1 MNKHKI
7 VLTGMMVLLLVI
19 LALSTSQINAESTRA
34 SQIYVVT
41 NTNSSG
47 AGSLRQAILD
57 ANENPAKDYIY
68 FDIPTTDPGYS
79 SGIGVWFIRL
89 TTVLPML
96 EDPLGVEIYG
106 ATQDDSN
113 PDLPGVIIEGTDS
126 LTLGS
131 NLLIIDRHHN
141 KIVDLGFF
149 SSRGD
154 SILVRG
160 ESNIIEGNQIFTS
173 PGYGIHIVPNANYNT
188 IRNNKICGHT
198 LDGIYIDSAYYNVIE
213 QNLVGI
219 KPIYIPTVPRNGGN
233 GITQVGGA
241 NNLIQFNTISDNVGH
256 GIAIKGYSIIDSNTI
271 GLIEDLGTALGNSKH
286 GIYVTGRSNTITNN
300 WISAN
305 GWDGIRLEGAEAQ
318 YNTIQKNK
326 IGVSFSGE
334 APNTQHGI
342 GLYNGAHDNEIGSE
356 TEPDKYNYITSNGWS
371 GVVVVNSLI
380 GKNSIANN
388 FILYNRYYGVHI
400 NNSPDNDLLANVIVG
415 NGDAGTYAGVRV
427 ENSSGLE
434 GASNRNTIMDNRIG
448 NNTGLGIDLVLDANH
463 DIQNPT
469 IFSASCT
476 NVLGT
481 TTAACGTSCQ
491 VQIFSD
497 GEDEGY
503 ILEGTVNTVAA
514 GNFSWSGFLQ
524 GPNVTATVT
533 DADGNTSEFSL
544 PKVNACIRKLQYLPL
559 IMK

>member
-7 VLTGMMVLLLVI
+7 VLTGMMVLLLVS
-19 LALSTSQINAESTRA
+19 LGLSTSQIRAESPPERQT
-34 SQIYVVT
+34 YTVT
-41 NTNSSG
+41 NTADSG
-47 AGSLRQAILD
+47 IGSLRQAIYNARD
-57 ANENPAKDYIY
+57 HVGPDYIE
-68 FDIPTTDPGYS
+68 FAIPTTDPGYVS
-79 SGIGVWFIRL
+79 AVGVWFIDL
-89 TTVLPML
+89 DVVLFV
-96 EDPLGVEIYG
+96 EDADGVEIDG
-106 ATQDDSN
+106 GTQTTTH
-113 PDLPGVIIEGTDS
+113 PDLPAVIIRGKDTM
-126 LTLGS
+126 TPGA
-131 NLLIIDRHHN
+131 NLLIIRTDDN
-141 KIVDLGFF
+141 KISNLGFF
-149 SSRGD
+149 NAKGD
-154 SILVRG
+154 AIVVDG
-160 ESNIIEGNQIFTS
+160 ETNIIEGNQIFTS
-173 PGYGIHIVPNANYNT
+173 PDYGIHIVSNANYNT
-188 IRNNKICGHT
+188 IRSNKICGHT
-198 LDGIYIDSAYYNVIE
+198 MGGIYIESAYYNVIE

-219 KPIYIPTVPRNGGN
+219 RPIYIPTVPRNGGD
-233 GITQVGGA
+233 GITQTGGA
-241 NNLIQFNTISDNVGH
+241 YNLIQLNTISDNVGH
-256 GIAIKGYSIIDSNTI
+256 GIAIKGYSTVDSNTI
-271 GLIEDLGTALGNSKH
+271 GLSEDLGTALGNGKY
-286 GIYVTGRSNTITNN
+286 GIYVNGRNNSIINN

-305 GWDGIRLEGAEAQ
+305 GWDGIRLDGTEAQ
-318 YNTIQKNK
+318 YNTIQKNM

-380 GKNSIANN
+380 GKNSVANN

-415 NGDAGTYAGVRV
+415 NGDSGTYAGVRV
-427 ENSSGLE
+427 ENSSGIE
-434 GASNRNTIMDNRIG
+434 GASHRNTIMDNRIG
-448 NNTGLGIDLVLDANH
+448 NNSGLGIQLVLDANH

-476 NVLGT
+476 SVLGT

>member
-1 MNKHKI
+1 MNNHKI
-7 VLTGMMVLLLVI
+7 VLTGMMVLLLVS
-19 LALSTSQINAESTRA
+19 LGLSTSQIQAEPIRA
-34 SQIYVVT
+34 SQIFEVT

-57 ANENPAKDYIY
+57 ANSNSAKDFIH

-89 TTVLPML
+89 TTILPML

-113 PDLPGVIIEGTDS
+113 PNLPGVIIEGTGDLS
-126 LTLGS
+126 TGS
-131 NLLIIDRHHN
+131 NLLIIDGDHN
-141 KIVDLGFF
+141 KIYDLGFIN
-149 SSRGD
+149 SRGD

-173 PGYGIHIVPNANYNT
+173 PAYGIHIVPNANYNT

-213 QNLVGI
+213 QNQVGI
-219 KPIYIPTVPRNGGN
+219 RPFYIPTVPRNSGN

-241 NNLIQFNTISDNVGH
+241 YNLIQFNTLSDNVGH
-256 GIAIKGYSIIDSNTI
+256 GIAIKGYSTVDSNTI
-271 GLIEDLGTALGNSKH
+271 GLSEDLGTALGNGKY
-286 GIYVTGRSNTITNN
+286 GIYVNGRNNSIFNN

-305 GWDGIRLEGAEAQ
+305 GWDGIRLDGIEAQ

-326 IGVSFSGE
+326 IGVSFSGA

-342 GLYNGAHDNEIGSE
+342 GLYNGAHDNLIGSE
-356 TEPDKYNYITSNGWS
+356 TDVQKSNYITSNGWS
-371 GVVVVNSLI
+371 GVVVVNSPI

-388 FILYNRYYGVHI
+388 YILYNNYFGVNI
-400 NNSPDNDLLANVIVG
+400 LNSPDNNIIENKIIG
-415 NGDAGTYAGVRV
+415 NGEID
-427 ENSSGLE
+427 NSSGVQIE
-434 GASNRNTIMDNRIG
+434 DSASDRNLVMYNSIT
-448 NNTGLGIDLVLDANH
+448 NNFGKGIELVDEANNK
-463 DIQNPT
+463 ISAPT
-469 IFSASCT
+469 ILSASCT
-476 NVLGT
+476 IVIGT
-481 TTAACGTSCQ
+481 TASCSGCT
-491 VQIFSD
+491 VQLFSD
-497 GEDEGY
+497 DDDEGF
-503 ILEGTVNTVAA
+503 ILEGTVNTTEG
-514 GNFSWSGFLQ
+514 GNFGWSGFLH
-524 GPNVTATVT
+524 GPNVTAIVT